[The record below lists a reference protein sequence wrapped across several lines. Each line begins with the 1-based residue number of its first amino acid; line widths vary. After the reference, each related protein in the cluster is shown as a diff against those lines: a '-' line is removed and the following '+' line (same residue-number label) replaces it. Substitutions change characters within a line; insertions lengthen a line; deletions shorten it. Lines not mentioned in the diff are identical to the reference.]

1 MSNKKRPNWLV
12 YSNLGLQL
20 VFFLLICFYIGYSLE
35 QHALIDSPIGV
46 ILGLFIGFSI
56 GMYEI
61 WKIIFSK

>member
-35 QHALIDSPIGV
+35 KHALIDSPIGI